1 MKQLKIVALVV
12 ICILF
17 SACSDTPGREYDET
31 YEWSAQKLYSEA
43 QRMKEKGDYSYAID
57 YLNKLESRF
66 PFSAYAQQALI
77 EIPYLYYKDNEMEL
91 AAMSADR
98 FIKINPR
105 HPSVDYAYYIKGLS
119 YINHGESFVT
129 RLFKLSKAERSHE
142 SMKQAFITFKTL
154 VEKYPDSKYAPEA
167 TKQMV
172 RMRDTLADREVIVAK
187 YYLRRKAHIGAIN
200 RAKHVIQHY
209 PQTPAI
215 YDALGVLAKCYKEL
229 NMEDMYKDTLKV
241 IKLNY
246 PKHEALKGS

>member
-1 MKQLKIVALVV
+1 MKHLKIIAFTVV
-12 ICILF
+12 CILF
-17 SACSDTPGREYDET
+17 SACSDNPTREYDET

-43 QRMKEKGDYSYAID
+43 KRMQNKSDYTTAID

-66 PFSAYAQQALI
+66 PFSAYAQQALL
-77 EIPYLYYKDNEMEL
+77 EVPYLYYKDNEMEL
-91 AAMSADR
+91 AALAADR

-119 YINHGESFVT
+119 YSHHGESFVT
-129 RLFKLSKAERSHE
+129 QLFKLSKAERSHE
-142 SMKQAFITFKTL
+142 SMKQAFLTFRTL
-154 VEKYPDSKYAPEA
+154 VEKFPDSKYAPEA
-167 TKQMV
+167 SKQLV
-172 RMRDTLADREVIVAK
+172 IMRDTLAEREIIVAK
-187 YYLRRKAHIGAIN
+187 YYLRRKAHVGAIN

-229 NMEDMYKDTLKV
+229 EMDHMYQDTLKV

-246 PKHEALKGS
+246 PDHEVLKKG

>member
-1 MKQLKIVALVV
+1 MKYVKIIFLATTCL
-12 ICILF
+12 LF
-17 SACSDTPGREYDET
+17 SACSDTPHREYDET

-43 QRMKEKGDYSYAID
+43 QRMKDKTDYTSAIE
-57 YLNKLESRF
+57 YLNKLEARY
-66 PFSAYAQQALI
+66 PFSAYAQQALL
-77 EIPYLYYKDNEMEL
+77 EIPYLYYKDNEVEL
-91 AAMSADR
+91 AAMAADR

-129 RLFKLSKAERSHE
+129 RLFKLSKAERSHD
-142 SMKQAFITFKTL
+142 SMKQAFIAFKAL
-154 VEKYPDSKYAPEA
+154 VEKYPNSKYAPEA

-172 RMRDTLADREVIVAK
+172 KMRDTLAEREVIVAK
-187 YYLRRKAHIGAIN
+187 YYLRRGAHIGAIN

-215 YDALGVLAKCYKEL
+215 YDALGVLAKCYKSL
-229 NMEDMYKDTLKV
+229 DMEDMYQDTLKV

-246 PKHEALKGS
+246 PKHELLKES

>member
-1 MKQLKIVALVV
+1 MKLIKV
-12 ICILF
+12 IAFAAFCVII
-17 SACSDTPGREYDET
+17 SACSDNPTREYDET
-31 YEWSAQKLYSEA
+31 YNWSAQKLYSEA
-43 QRMKEKGDYSYAID
+43 QRLKIKGDYTIAIEH
-57 YLNKLESRF
+57 LNKLESRY

-91 AAMSADR
+91 AAMAADR

-105 HPSVDYAYYIKGLS
+105 HPSVDYVYYIKGLS
-119 YINHGESFVT
+119 YSNHGESFVT

-154 VEKYPDSKYAPEA
+154 VEKFPDSKYAPEA
-167 TKQMV
+167 TKKMIK
-172 RMRDTLADREVIVAK
+172 MRDTLAEREVIVAK
-187 YYLRRKAHIGAIN
+187 YYLRRGAHVGAIN
-200 RAKHVIQHY
+200 RAKHAIQHY

-229 NMEDMYKDTLKV
+229 GMKDMYQDTLKV

-246 PKHEALKGS
+246 PEHEILKEG